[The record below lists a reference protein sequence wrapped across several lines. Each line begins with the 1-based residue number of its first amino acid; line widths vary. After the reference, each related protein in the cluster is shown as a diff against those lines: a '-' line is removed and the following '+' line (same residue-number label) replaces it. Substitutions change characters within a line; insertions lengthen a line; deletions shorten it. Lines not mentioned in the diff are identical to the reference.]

1 MSELLTNA
9 GKGKSLEDLINALA
23 SHVADAINRIG
34 DIEYCQEAIKITDA
48 RNHIFQ
54 DLSNTSSD
62 EEHSVFALRDLCR
75 LDEETMQWQVDKNR
89 LRAVAK
95 DFF

>member
-1 MSELLTNA
+1 M
-9 GKGKSLEDLINALA
+9 EDFINALA
-23 SHVADAINRIG
+23 SHVADAISRIG

-54 DLSNTSSD
+54 DLSNASSD

-75 LDEETMQWQVDKNR
+75 LDEETMSWHVDINR
-89 LRAVAK
+89 LRTIAR